1 MQKLTEKHKKEES
14 NIPVHVVAVFVFV
27 KKGNKLLL
35 TKRSS
40 DDPQS
45 GGEWSVPGGKVDMD
59 EGFEIVEK
67 TVQREVVEETGI
79 QIKPNLTYLGSGG
92 FYRVSGHHVVKLEFL
107 AEWEKGVAQP
117 LEDQDEVKW
126 VTVDEL
132 KEISD
137 LPKYITQRIPQLIN
151 FLNDPETSSG

>member
-1 MQKLTEKHKKEES
+1 MQKLTKKHKKEES
-14 NIPVHVVAVFVFV
+14 NIPTHVVAVFVFV

-45 GGEWSVPGGKVDMD
+45 GGEWSVPGGKVEFD

-67 TVQREVVEETGI
+67 TIAKEAKEEVGI
-79 QIKPNLTYLGSGG
+79 EIQDELTYLGSGG

-107 AEWEKGVAQP
+107 AEWKSGIAKP
-117 LEDQDEVKW
+117 LEDQDDIKW
-126 VTVDEL
+126 VTGEEL
-132 KEISD
+132 KNLKD
-137 LPKYITQRIPQLIN
+137 LPKYITIRIPQLVK
-151 FLNDPETSSG
+151 FLSNTHD

>member
-1 MQKLTEKHKKEES
+1 MQKLTKKHLEEEA
-14 NIPVHVVAVFVFV
+14 NIPTHVVAVFVYI
-27 KKGNKLLL
+27 KKGNRLLL

-67 TVQREVVEETGI
+67 TIQREVKEEVGI
-79 QIKPNLTYLGSGG
+79 EIKDKLIYLGSGG

-107 AEWEKGVAQP
+107 AEWKSGIAQA
-117 LEDQDEVKW
+117 LEDQDEIKW
-126 VTVDEL
+126 VSAFEL
-132 KEISD
+132 AEMTD
-137 LPKYITQRIPQLIN
+137 LPKYITVRTSQLIK
-151 FLNDPETSSG
+151 FLTNK